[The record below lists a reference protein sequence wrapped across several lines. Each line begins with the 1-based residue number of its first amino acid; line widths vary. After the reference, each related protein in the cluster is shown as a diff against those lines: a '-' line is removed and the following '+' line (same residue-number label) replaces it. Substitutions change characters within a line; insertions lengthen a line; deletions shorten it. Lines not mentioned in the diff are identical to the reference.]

1 MKTNPKSLGN
11 TWEREFCRDLSLWWT
26 DGKDNKVFWRTD
38 SSGAVKGVSELA
50 GDVKAIK
57 EIGFPLINNVIIE
70 LKRTKQK
77 DIFLDLIR
85 RKEHSMIGEWW
96 TKLEIEA
103 AQWKRELLLVIKM
116 VNRQSTV
123 CLYSGGWFT
132 NLSTCNLIYDNDCM
146 VMLWEDFKKEAK
158 WLEEKK

>member
-1 MKTNPKSLGN
+1 MKTNPKQLGN
-11 TWEREFCRDLSLWWT
+11 TWEREFCKDLSLWWT
-26 DGKDNKVFWRTD
+26 KGKDDKVFWRSD

-57 EIGFPLINNVIIE
+57 EIGYPLIDNVIIE

-103 AQWKRELLLVIKM
+103 DQWKREPLLVIKM
-116 VNRQSTV
+116 VNRQSKV
-123 CLYSGGWFT
+123 CIYSGGMFV
-132 NLSTCNLIYDNDCM
+132 NM
-146 VMLWEDFKKEAK
+146 VSYCLKYNEDIIMLWEDFKAEAE
-158 WLEEKK
+158 WLNEEK

>member
-85 RKEHSMIGEWW
+85 RKENSMIGEWW
-96 TKLEIEA
+96 KKLEIEA
-103 AQWKRELLLVIKM
+103 EYWEREP
-116 VNRQSTV
+116 
-123 CLYSGGWFT
+123 
-132 NLSTCNLIYDNDCM
+132 
-146 VMLWEDFKKEAK
+146 
-158 WLEEKK
+158 